1 VLVGPLC
8 WLYCLYTHQL
18 CPRRIGYEVNIM
30 VGTPSLNNAV
40 AAGSKSNDPNNKR
53 GRTGK
58 LSSRNTRRK
67 RRDHTKHSAKKL
79 KPPIP
84 SFSCSPIVEEEDE
97 VENEAT
103 ASLHF
108 PSRRVANETKPLIST
123 HAAEEKLGQ
132 ANTNKRVLRESI
144 ADDTTGAAEETSGVS
159 TANNNLRQKEENV
172 RSVSASSADDFQ
184 NSVGKKNHECSE
196 PMIRNAQEA
205 VQTTQNPQSN
215 AVEPT
220 SQKLSNQTNKSSPN
234 DSTTLAS
241 ASTLKQREELGK
253 DNGTCSNTKSTQK
266 VYDMVE
272 VAKPEKQRS
281 IRCNAVETIEIFD
294 EDDEHTGKDLPPVSR
309 TNSVSE
315 KISAQSK
322 VQSKKRKRPETD
334 PISVD
339 SSGDESVI
347 APKKSKTIAKKKK
360 PVRQKAAAKN
370 KSESKST
377 VNGSTSGTQKR
388 TRNKL
393 CTICASCKCQ
403 AKDGSATFPQQLP
416 TLSLSGSDARVEQT
430 LKNRMLKIE
439 RNIAWSES
447 QRHECAR
454 ELKRHRGTVQKKF
467 SKTGANTDKR
477 QHFLAGAQVT
487 EEMAQAFATARLDR
501 KEAKKIQTRVF
512 GKRSSHAKE
521 GPQPTLTQMFGG
533 GDEDR
538 SDDDALSAIQEDDQS
553 CSGDASSAEESSQAD
568 PHDSLSFWNDE
579 SIHATH
585 QFIGSMAQ
593 FNEATARFK
602 DKQGHSTAAW
612 AKATSIGVGRKNEDT
627 SQSQEEEG
635 IDALVELFDISPKKK
650 PASMSCRDEE
660 CDDSFLQSQLTQS
673 GTIAVQSITEEIAK
687 DEAKRVAIER
697 ACPHWKENIE
707 YTFRRKDPD
716 GLKNALIEVKK
727 ERQRLEDARDR
738 ILQAFLERSSTLDV
752 YEKAIKG
759 SLKRLAEKEND
770 NA

>member
-1 VLVGPLC
+1 
-8 WLYCLYTHQL
+8 
-18 CPRRIGYEVNIM
+18 M

-40 AAGSKSNDPNNKR
+40 AVGSKSNDSNNKR

-67 RRDHTKHSAKKL
+67 RRDHTKHSAKKS

-84 SFSCSPIVEEEDE
+84 SFSCSPIVEEEEDE

-103 ASLHF
+103 LHS

-123 HAAEEKLGQ
+123 HAAEAEEKLGQ
-132 ANTNKRVLRESI
+132 ANTNERVLRESI
-144 ADDTTGAAEETSGVS
+144 TDDTTGAAEEISGLS
-159 TANNNLRQKEENV
+159 TANNNLLQKEENM

-196 PMIRNAQEA
+196 PMISYAQDA
-205 VQTTQNPQSN
+205 VNTTQNPQSSPD
-215 AVEPT
+215 EPT

-241 ASTLKQREELGK
+241 ASTLKKEDLSK
-253 DNGTCSNTKSTQK
+253 DNGTCNNTKATQK

-294 EDDEHTGKDLPPVSR
+294 DDDEHTGKDLPPVSR
-309 TNSVSE
+309 TNSVSK
-315 KISAQSK
+315 KILAQPK
-322 VQSKKRKRPETD
+322 VQTKKRKRPETD

-360 PVRQKAAAKN
+360 PARQKPAAAKN

-393 CTICASCKCQ
+393 CTVCASCKCQ

-454 ELKRHRGTVQKKF
+454 ELKRHRVTLQKKI
-467 SKTGANTDKR
+467 SKTGANADKR
-477 QHFLAGAQVT
+477 QHFLADAQVT

-501 KEAKKIQTRVF
+501 KETKKIQTRVF
-512 GKRSSHAKE
+512 GKRSSQSKE

-533 GDEDR
+533 GDEGR
-538 SDDDALSAIQEDDQS
+538 SDDDALSATKEDDQS
-553 CSGDASSAEESSQAD
+553 CSGDASSSEESSQAD

-593 FNEATARFK
+593 FNEATKRFK

-612 AKATSIGVGRKNEDT
+612 AKATSIGCKNEET
-627 SQSQEEEG
+627 SQSHQEEEG
-635 IDALVELFDISPKKK
+635 IDALIELFDISPKKK

-660 CDDSFLQSQLTQS
+660 CDDSVLQSQLTQS
-673 GTIAVQSITEEIAK
+673 GLIAVQSITEEIGK

-707 YTFRRKDPD
+707 YTFRRKDPE
-716 GLKNALIEVKK
+716 GLENALNEVKK